1 MYSFALLFFV
11 VYFFAKLV
19 FSWYQR
25 KKNSWSTFTRW
36 VYFLHCFVC
45 IIYFWAVTFLNE
57 RLWSCRSPLNPVPT
71 TKSRMETGPPPLISI
86 VPKSEE
92 TGYLH
97 PHVPR
102 PSVITSTNIIRRPV
116 GFMAPAHLYGPADMF
131 CYPGPHRRE
140 VVESGV
146 IDPFVEEHFRRSL
159 GEDYKC
165 VSPTSMSAAGSVDDH
180 FAKALG
186 DTWQKLKKSEVSS
199 QPSSTSQMQ
208 SIVSPA
214 NWRDNTTAHKIAW
227 EKYLNWDKMKN
238 LSLIAVKC
246 EAVSLKIQNL
256 VRLSVHWDTQKY
268 TVTVGFSLCAA
279 VCSPL

>member
-1 MYSFALLFFV
+1 MVNNFIVENIKDSEQEAGEDSPKVMPSAENRRKRNLERRDIAQALNFDDSRLE
-11 VYFFAKLV
+11 KL
-19 FSWYQR
+19 
-25 KKNSWSTFTRW
+25 STVKT
-36 VYFLHCFVC
+36 
-45 IIYFWAVTFLNE
+45 AGTQT
-57 RLWSCRSPLNPVPT
+57 SPLNPVPT

-186 DTWQKLKKSEVSS
+186 DTWQKLKKTEVSS

-214 NWRDNTTAHKIAW
+214 N
-227 EKYLNWDKMKN
+227 
-238 LSLIAVKC
+238 
-246 EAVSLKIQNL
+246 
-256 VRLSVHWDTQKY
+256 
-268 TVTVGFSLCAA
+268 
-279 VCSPL
+279 